1 MAAPGAA
8 HGPTDASMPRRAGP
22 ADHGAGQCTTQAS
35 RAMSRAWAWS
45 APFENWF
52 RPF

>member
-1 MAAPGAA
+1 MAAPGAV

-22 ADHGAGQCTTQAS
+22 ADRGAGRCTTPVSCAT
-35 RAMSRAWAWS
+35 SRAWARL

-52 RPF
+52 GPV